1 MLGYNREIHMNSK
14 WCIAVA
20 ITVCARFATAQAP
33 QPDGAG
39 LERGELP
46 AHWITGGPDCSVV
59 PKWQVHAY
67 NPDLY
72 ILRESG
78 CTNYEKPFLYL
89 FFGRDRALLQDT
101 GAGETNVAE
110 IVNQTIAEWC
120 RRNRRQSIP
129 LVVAHSHGHDDHTS
143 GDAQFAGKPNVTV
156 IPLSEEGTAKAFG
169 IRKWPTDRGSIDL
182 GGRVL
187 DVIAIPGHQPLSV
200 AFYDRRTGILLTGD
214 SLYPGRLYVFD
225 APAFQASIQ
234 RLVDFVRDKPV
245 AHVLGCHIEES
256 KTPFLDYP
264 VGTKYQPEEHALELS
279 HAHLVELNEA
289 LKSMAGHPV
298 RYALRDFTIWPREA
312 R

>member
-1 MLGYNREIHMNSK
+1 MNSRQLN
-14 WCIAVA
+14 ASF
-20 ITVCARFATAQAP
+20 RFAIAAAFCTGLMQAQAP

-39 LERGELP
+39 LERGQLP
-46 AHWITGGPDCSVV
+46 SHWITGGPDCSAV

-89 FFGRDRALLQDT
+89 FFGHDRALLQDT

-120 RRNRRQSIP
+120 RRNGRQSIP
-129 LVVAHSHGHDDHTS
+129 LIVAHSHGHDDHIS
-143 GDAQFAGKPNVTV
+143 GDKQFAGKPNITMV
-156 IPLSEEGTAKAFG
+156 PLSVEGTAKAYG
-169 IRKWPTDRGSIDL
+169 IRNWPTDHGSIDL

-187 DVIAIPGHQPLSV
+187 DVIAIPGHQPFSV
-200 AFYDRRTGILLTGD
+200 AFYDRRTGILLAGD
-214 SLYPGRLYVFD
+214 SLYPGRLYVSDF
-225 APAFQASIQ
+225 PAFAASIQ
-234 RLVDFVRDKPV
+234 RLVDFTRDKPV
-245 AHVLGCHIEES
+245 AHILGCHIEQS

-264 VGTKYQPEEHALELS
+264 IGTKYQPDEHVLELS

-289 LKSMAGHPV
+289 LKSMSGRPV
-298 RYALRDFTIWPREA
+298 RYAMRDFTIWPHE
-312 R
+312 

>member
-1 MLGYNREIHMNSK
+1 LTSRYLNFAGRIGALV
-14 WCIAVA
+14 I
-20 ITVCARFATAQAP
+20 CAGLARSQAP
-33 QPDGAG
+33 EPNGAG
-39 LERGELP
+39 LERGVFP
-46 AHWITGGPDCSVV
+46 ARWITGGPDCPAV

-110 IVNQTIAEWC
+110 VVNQTIAEWC
-120 RRNRRQSIP
+120 HRNGRESLP
-129 LVVAHSHGHDDHTS
+129 LVVAHSHGHGDHIS
-143 GDAQFAGKPNVTV
+143 GDAQFTGKPNVTV
-156 IPLSEEGTAKAFG
+156 VPLSVEGTAKAYG
-169 IRKWPTDRGSIDL
+169 IQQWPADPGLIDL

-187 DVIAIPGHQPLSV
+187 DVIAIPGHQPVSV

-214 SLYPGRLYVFD
+214 SLYPGRLYVTDF
-225 APAFQASIQ
+225 AAFAASIQ
-234 RLVDFVRDKPV
+234 RLVDFTRDRPV
-245 AHVLGCHIEES
+245 AHILGCHVEQS

-279 HAHLVELNEA
+279 YAHLIELNERA
-289 LKSMAGHPV
+289 KSMAGHPV
-298 RYALRDFTIWPREA
+298 KYAARDFTIWPREA
-312 R
+312 H